1 LQKRGAERA
10 PSAAI
15 KENARGRSPQFVS
28 GRAGDRI
35 KRGKAPPKISV
46 HKKSPPK
53 TNHIY
58 FCSKHKNKKKLKHNK
73 PYKKKISEGSK
84 KMFHLCI
91 DAQI

>member
-1 LQKRGAERA
+1 LKREEQRA
-10 PSAAI
+10 QLSAAI

-73 PYKKKISEGSK
+73 PYNKNQQRKQENVSSL
-84 KMFHLCI
+84 H
-91 DAQI
+91 

>member
-1 LQKRGAERA
+1 LQREEQRA
-10 PSAAI
+10 QLSAAI

-73 PYKKKISEGSK
+73 P
-84 KMFHLCI
+84 
-91 DAQI
+91 